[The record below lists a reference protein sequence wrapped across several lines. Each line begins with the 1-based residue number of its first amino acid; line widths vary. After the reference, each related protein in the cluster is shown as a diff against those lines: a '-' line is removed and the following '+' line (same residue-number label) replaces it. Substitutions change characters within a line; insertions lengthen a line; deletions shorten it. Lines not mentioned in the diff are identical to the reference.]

1 MEEIREIYCVVV
13 RMGSSSFGSAVRTF
27 NNRKPESNSLRRVVR
42 LSGFPP
48 RWKPEIADQVR
59 SLDALAGCR
68 TKRTACASM
77 KEWLPTDW
85 YVLPVTNGREEASG
99 ERYGRANPAKTSS

>member
-27 NNRKPESNSLRRVVR
+27 NNRKPESNSLRRVGQTFA
-42 LSGFPP
+42 GFPP

-59 SLDALAGCR
+59 SLDELSGCR

-77 KEWLPTDW
+77 KEWLPTP
-85 YVLPVTNGREEASG
+85 LTPSSCGRSVNCPSTPH
-99 ERYGRANPAKTSS
+99 RAWEHH

>member
-27 NNRKPESNSLRRVVR
+27 NNRKPESSSLRRVVR

-59 SLDALAGCR
+59 RLDELAGCR
-68 TKRTACASM
+68 TKRAACASM
-77 KEWLPTDW
+77 KEWLPTS
-85 YVLPVTNGREEASG
+85 LTREAAAGRGIAL
-99 ERYGRANPAKTSS
+99 NTSPWDGTS